1 MSDEEPKPFI
11 TKKVLLI
18 GVILLIELT
27 GHGIFGTIF
36 RILTG
41 WIWVPT
47 WIENFVFQ
55 ESYSFF
61 SKWTKMRMIST
72 RFLPRNPIQ
81 QQKKSS
87 NPIDCEPECNIFS
100 SMQVADYFNSILKSS
115 EAKDKPLYL
124 SLVNYFNLENEIL
137 PKKYSEDKLCSI
149 IDASRE
155 AIKNGTSQ
163 KLISVYLNNSFAL
176 RTRARKKASR

>member
-1 MSDEEPKPFI
+1 MNQDENDFHSLSSTEP
-11 TKKVLLI
+11 
-18 GVILLIELT
+18 
-27 GHGIFGTIF
+27 
-36 RILTG
+36 
-41 WIWVPT
+41 
-47 WIENFVFQ
+47 N
-55 ESYSFF
+55 
-61 SKWTKMRMIST
+61 
-72 RFLPRNPIQ
+72 Q

-155 AIKNGTSQ
+155 AIKNGSSQ
-163 KLISVYLNNSFAL
+163 KLISVYLNKTFAL
-176 RTRARKKASR
+176 RTRAKKKKS